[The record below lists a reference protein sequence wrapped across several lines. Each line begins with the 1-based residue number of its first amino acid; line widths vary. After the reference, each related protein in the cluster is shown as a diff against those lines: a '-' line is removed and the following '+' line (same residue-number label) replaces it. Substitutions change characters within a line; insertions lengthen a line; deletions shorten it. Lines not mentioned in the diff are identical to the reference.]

1 MYYSRAIVLLALAY
15 LALTANLELS
25 NIIVGLLLATAIIL
39 LLRPERR
46 PVNLKRTIPA
56 AIAFGRYLL
65 ILIYDLLVSG
75 IQVARIVLDP
85 ALPIK
90 PGVVAIPSGCESEL
104 GTALSAHA
112 VSLTPG
118 ELVVE
123 IDERGVMYTHCLNAT
138 GAEQYIAAAQKLRR
152 DMLEKIFT

>member
-15 LALTANLELS
+15 LALTANLEPS
-25 NIIVGLLLATAIIL
+25 NIIVSLLLATAIIL

-65 ILIYDLLVSG
+65 ILVYDLLVSG

>member
-25 NIIVGLLLATAIIL
+25 NIIVGLLLATGIIL

-46 PVNLKRTIPA
+46 PVNLKRSLPA
-56 AIAFGRYLL
+56 AIAFSRYVLVL
-65 ILIYDLLVSG
+65 VYDLLVSG

-90 PGVVAIPSGCESEL
+90 PGVVAIPSDCESEL
-104 GTALSAHA
+104 GTALSTHA
-112 VSLTPG
+112 ITLTPG
-118 ELVVE
+118 QMVVE
-123 IDERGVMYTHCLNAT
+123 IDEKAVMYTHCLNVT
-138 GAEQYIAAAQKLRR
+138 EAENLAAKAQKLRR
-152 DMLEKIFT
+152 DMLEKIFA